1 MSIITRADEL
11 LDEVAL
17 KMHEVSGLMKEV
29 IELADKAEDRG
40 TWGYELVNREYLRKL
55 RKINR
60 KIKKVVGDGN

>member
-29 IELADKAEDRG
+29 IELADKAEDTE